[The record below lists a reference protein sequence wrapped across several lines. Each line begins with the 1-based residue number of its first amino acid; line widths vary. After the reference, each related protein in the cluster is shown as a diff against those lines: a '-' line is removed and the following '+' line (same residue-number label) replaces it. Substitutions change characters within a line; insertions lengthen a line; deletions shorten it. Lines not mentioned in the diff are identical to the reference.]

1 MSPNLN
7 TSIWMTSPPTKHPGT
22 LVHIN
27 LSQPPPSFSFL
38 QEPFTIPK
46 LTEDNFQFDTKDD
59 INRMDLCNFSND
71 TSSTPATPLIR
82 KEFEKKWGTIWEV
95 LPELS
100 DKPREPATIP
110 LIAPSIP
117 YKSIASTSHYSRL
130 SLTSTTI
137 SHVHPITIR
146 STNITTS
153 IDTRN

>member
-59 INRMDLCNFSND
+59 INRMDLCNSPM
-71 TSSTPATPLIR
+71 THHQLRQP
-82 KEFEKKWGTIWEV
+82 
-95 LPELS
+95 
-100 DKPREPATIP
+100 
-110 LIAPSIP
+110 
-117 YKSIASTSHYSRL
+117 L
-130 SLTSTTI
+130 SLGKNLRKNGELYGRSSQSSQINPGNLQQSLSLPPRFPTKASLPP
-137 SHVHPITIR
+137 VITAVSLSPPLPSPTFIP
-146 STNITTS
+146 
-153 IDTRN
+153 